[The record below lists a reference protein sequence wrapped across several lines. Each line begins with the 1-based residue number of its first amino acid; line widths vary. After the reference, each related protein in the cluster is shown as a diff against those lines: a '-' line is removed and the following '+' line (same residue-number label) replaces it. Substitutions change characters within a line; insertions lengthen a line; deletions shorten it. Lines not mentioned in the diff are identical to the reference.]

1 MQMEGGRVITFN
13 ATKNGRITKNLS
25 LVWGGSEGFE
35 HMRGRVSFFL
45 WEIWRGKIK
54 TSPVLVKKQRH

>member
-1 MQMEGGRVITFN
+1 MREGGRGNGWCKWRGGVITFN
-13 ATKNGRITKNLS
+13 ATKNGKVTKNLS

-45 WEIWRGKIK
+45 QEI
-54 TSPVLVKKQRH
+54 

>member
-1 MQMEGGRVITFN
+1 MREGGRGNGWCKWRGGGVITFN
-13 ATKNGRITKNLS
+13 ATKNGKVTKNLS

-45 WEIWRGKIK
+45 QEI
-54 TSPVLVKKQRH
+54 